1 MLLIYTPKLTRRIE
15 YAVEVCFKHA
25 FKLDYVVTTDLNE
38 FEKSADPCI
47 WYAPKKV
54 SNKPGIIADA
64 VMIDE
69 KLLIASPGRTMIKD
83 MTVLFP
89 TESNLLPKFDLFAA
103 AFWHV
108 TRMEEYGHFAKN
120 ALNRFTS
127 DMSIAR
133 KTGILQKPIVNIW
146 TEIVLNE
153 LKLLYPDLTFEKPAF
168 KYIPSVDVDSVYMYK
183 SKGLFRTL
191 GGVVRDLL
199 KKDFVGVKKR
209 FKVIVGKEKDP
220 WFCFDEINNLHKKYN
235 FSAYYF
241 FLVGRFG
248 NLDRN
253 ISPYRKS
260 VKNLIR
266 ELVKDYTIGIHNS
279 YRGNSKPK
287 TWSKE
292 LRILKKITKQ
302 DIFSSRQH
310 YLFVRFPSTYEDLIK
325 MGIKRDFSMV
335 YPDMPGFRMGIT
347 VPVPFFDLKSNTKTD
362 LWLYPT
368 MIMDVGL
375 TKYQNLNYKDAEEQC
390 INIVNYTKQYGGIL
404 ITLWH
409 NESLS
414 NYGKWEG
421 WINVYE
427 SVLKASAEE

>member
-1 MLLIYTPKLTRRIE
+1 MLLIYTPKLTQRIE
-15 YAVEVCFKHA
+15 YAMEVCFKHA
-25 FKLDYVVTTDLNE
+25 FKLDYNITTDLNE
-38 FEKSADPCI
+38 FEKSADPCM
-47 WYAPKKV
+47 WYAPEKI

-69 KLLIASPGRTMIKD
+69 KLMITSPGRSMIKGI
-83 MTVLFP
+83 TVLFP
-89 TESNLLPKFDLFAA
+89 TESYLLPKFDLFAA

-108 TRMEEYGHFAKN
+108 TRMEEYDHFAKN

-133 KTGILQKPIVNIW
+133 KTGILQKPVVNIW
-146 TEIVLNE
+146 TELLLNE

-168 KYIPSVDVDSVYMYK
+168 KYIPSVDVDSVYMYR
-183 SKGLFRTL
+183 SKGLFRTI
-191 GGVVRDLL
+191 GGFVRDLT
-199 KKDFVGVKKR
+199 KKDWVGVKKR
-209 FKVIVGKEKDP
+209 IRVIFGKDKDP
-220 WFCFDEINNLHKKYN
+220 WFCFEEINKLHKKYS

-253 ISPYRKS
+253 ISPSRQS

-292 LRILKKITKQ
+292 LRILTKITKQ
-302 DIFSSRQH
+302 EIFSSRQH
-310 YLFVRFPSTYEDLIK
+310 YLFVRYPSTYQDLIK
-325 MGIKRDFSMV
+325 IGIKRDFSMV

-347 VPVPFFDLKSNTKTD
+347 VPVPFFNLRTNSKTD

-375 TKYQNLNYKDAEEQC
+375 TKYQNLSFDEAEEQC
-390 INIVNYTKQYGGIL
+390 IRLVNYTRQYGGIL

-421 WINVYE
+421 WNRVYE
-427 SVLKASAEE
+427 SVLKAASED

>member
-1 MLLIYTPKLTRRIE
+1 MA
-15 YAVEVCFKHA
+15 AV
-25 FKLDYVVTTDLNE
+25 
-38 FEKSADPCI
+38 
-47 WYAPKKV
+47 
-54 SNKPGIIADA
+54 
-64 VMIDE
+64 
-69 KLLIASPGRTMIKD
+69 
-83 MTVLFP
+83 
-89 TESNLLPKFDLFAA
+89 
-103 AFWHV
+103 FWHV
-108 TRMEEYGHFAKN
+108 TRMEEYSHFAKN
-120 ALNRFTS
+120 ALTRFTS

-133 KTGILQKPIVNIW
+133 KIGILQKPIVNIW
-146 TEIVLNE
+146 TELVLNE
-153 LKLLYPDLTFEKPAF
+153 LKLLYPDLVFDKPAF
-168 KYIPSVDVDSVYMYK
+168 KYIPSIDVESVYMYK
-183 SKGLFRTL
+183 AKGLLRTF
-191 GGVVRDLL
+191 GGIVRDVF
-199 KKDFVGVKKR
+199 KKDFAGIKKR
-209 FKVIVGKEKDP
+209 FKVITGKEKDP

-235 FSAYYF
+235 YSAYYF
-241 FLVGRFG
+241 FLLGKFS

-253 ISPYRKS
+253 ISPSRQG

-266 ELVKDYTIGIHNS
+266 ELAKDYTIGIHNS

-287 TWSKE
+287 VWSKE

-347 VPVPFFDLKSNTKTD
+347 VPIPFFDLKTNLKTD

-375 TKYQNLNYKDAEEQC
+375 TNYQNLSTEEAKELC
-390 INIVNYTKQYGGIL
+390 GKIVNYTKQYGGIL

-414 NYGKWEG
+414 DYGKWEG
-421 WINVYE
+421 WIKVYE
-427 SVLKASAEE
+427 SILESAKED